1 MSWTVL
7 SQKRTHHTVPYLV
20 TRTLAQFY
28 LHVLIYKHVWPRYN
42 FMIGDLW
49 FDFLQVKRV
58 INSGWDEAAVAVSI
72 QCWLAIRRR
81 LYRQHAFHSSIHH
94 LRCTLYIHIAQCSF
108 VIRPSQSEKTKGSR
122 NFKFDEQVSSGKCNG
137 HATLKPKGQQARSL
151 GFTLLRHEMRY
162 NWSIN
167 FRHGRN
173 VAKYESLQERNL
185 QS

>member
-1 MSWTVL
+1 MSWAVL
-7 SQKRTHHTVPYLV
+7 CQKRTRHTVPYLV
-20 TRTLAQFY
+20 TRTLTQFY

-94 LRCTLYIHIAQCSF
+94 LRCTYTLHSVRLLF
-108 VIRPSQSEKTKGSR
+108 DLPSRRKRKAVEILNLMNRFQVANATVMLLWSR
-122 NFKFDEQVSSGKCNG
+122 KANRQDHWASHCLDMKC
-137 HATLKPKGQQARSL
+137 AITDQ
-151 GFTLLRHEMRY
+151 
-162 NWSIN
+162 
-167 FRHGRN
+167 
-173 VAKYESLQERNL
+173 
-185 QS
+185 